1 MLKLPATAGAV
12 DRSILTISPAAQLTA
27 KAEGHT
33 VILHYNMNSDKH
45 TSSHVIHTGDLRRYP
60 AAERPPEN
68 VVEAGVS
75 EPIGPDVGS
84 RCLSRIQLGE
94 AR

>member
-27 KAEGHT
+27 KDEGHT

-45 TSSHVIHTGDLRRYP
+45 TSSHVIHTGDLRQISGGGMPAGECGGSGGYP
-60 AAERPPEN
+60 RPL
-68 VVEAGVS
+68 
-75 EPIGPDVGS
+75 GPMFGLVAYPVFG
-84 RCLSRIQLGE
+84 
-94 AR
+94 

>member
-27 KAEGHT
+27 KDEGHT

-45 TSSHVIHTGDLRRYP
+45 TSSHVIHTGDLPQISGGGTPAGECCGSGGYP
-60 AAERPPEN
+60 SPL
-68 VVEAGVS
+68 
-75 EPIGPDVGS
+75 GPM
-84 RCLSRIQLGE
+84 LGLV
-94 AR
+94 AYPVFG